1 MLEKDEF
8 DDGFELNDYSF
19 FRFSFSLFHFF
30 TDSVGKRQQNRISRD
45 EGGKRGPLRRKQQKL
60 LRVGFRCNYFSF

>member
-19 FRFSFSLFHFF
+19 FSFFVFLVPLLHRFGRKKTAKPYF
-30 TDSVGKRQQNRISRD
+30 
-45 EGGKRGPLRRKQQKL
+45 EG
-60 LRVGFRCNYFSF
+60 